1 MAWFFFCF
9 CPIVLVPY
17 FFQTLP
23 LAKSLTKSAVTEPTN
38 VGSSIEKLN
47 RINLRGSQGTETA
60 VILTEVKQVIEPH
73 LSALIEIREKLQT
86 GDKEGA
92 GSAVKLL
99 LRDDESFQQLKDIK
113 GVDIP
118 ASFELSSVHD
128 ISNDQIAKSVPLE
141 AINAAV
147 DHGQGR
153 VSLFPVPA

>member
-1 MAWFFFCF
+1 M
-9 CPIVLVPY
+9 
-17 FFQTLP
+17 
-23 LAKSLTKSAVTEPTN
+23 TKSTATKPTN
-38 VGSSIEKLN
+38 VGSSIEQLN

-60 VILTEVKQVIEPH
+60 LILTEVKQVIEPH
-73 LSALIEIREKLQT
+73 LSALIETKAKLQT

-99 LRDDESFQQLKDIK
+99 LGDDESFQQLKDFE

-118 ASFELSSVHD
+118 ASFELSSIHD
-128 ISNDQIAKSVPLE
+128 ISNDQIAESVPLE

-147 DHGQGR
+147 EHGQGR